1 MNKIKTLQILSGLL
15 LLINIGLILFM
26 VLKKGPRRRHKEGLE
41 KHMQKVFE
49 FNDDQMNKFIDYR
62 DLHRERG
69 EEISKQLLAVSKS
82 YYILDENN
90 LKYNI
95 KLGFHYAIKDR
106 RSLGVRF

>member
-1 MNKIKTLQILSGLL
+1 
-15 LLINIGLILFM
+15 M

-82 YYILDENN
+82 YYILDCIF
-90 LKYNI
+90 YNVI
-95 KLGFHYAIKDR
+95 STDIHEDFSSDVLSR
-106 RSLGVRF
+106 TTSE